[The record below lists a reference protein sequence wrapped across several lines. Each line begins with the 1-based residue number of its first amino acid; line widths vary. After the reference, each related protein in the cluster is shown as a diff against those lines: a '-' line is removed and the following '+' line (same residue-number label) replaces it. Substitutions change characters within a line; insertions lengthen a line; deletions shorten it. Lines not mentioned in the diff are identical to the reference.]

1 MFALFHYSQQTSL
14 LWQQCVN
21 IRQMPKQLMI
31 NPCSFFHY
39 WQWLSFGVPPPVAQK
54 QQLVP
59 LLIFLTPPS
68 ELFSAVQFTEDF
80 SHQSSPKPYFLPNCQ
95 VPVSP
100 GKGMVVTSFC
110 ANLCEIFFFPP
121 PGSAYVCY
129 FFPIRFT
136 QEQFPAPKQ
145 LFHHWE
151 KRKQTHF
158 PVHFLKWSSC
168 QALFLICCGT

>member
-1 MFALFHYSQQTSL
+1 
-14 LWQQCVN
+14 
-21 IRQMPKQLMI
+21 MI

-54 QQLVP
+54 QQLVQ

-110 ANLCEIFFFPP
+110 ANLCEIFFFLLQVQRMFVI
-121 PGSAYVCY
+121 S
-129 FFPIRFT
+129 FPYASHRNSFQHQNSSSTTGKRESRPIFLYT
-136 QEQFPAPKQ
+136 SWNDLLAKHCFSSVVEHDTLFKCQQEFN
-145 LFHHWE
+145 
-151 KRKQTHF
+151 
-158 PVHFLKWSSC
+158 S
-168 QALFLICCGT
+168 GN